1 MNKNKSFVPLV
12 EVTRGPL
19 VESVHYGAITVV
31 DAAGKLLFSL
41 GDPDNMVFLRSSA
54 KPFQALPLIQSGG
67 IDHYQLTDKEIA
79 LICSSHSGTDV
90 HVTALADLQTKIGI
104 KETNLMCGVH
114 PPYHEP
120 TYHAMLKRGEGLTQN
135 RHDCAGKHTGMLA
148 MCKMQ
153 GWSEENYLDPA
164 HPLQQLLIRTFGEM
178 CSLPFDEIPLGIDGC
193 SAPVF
198 AAPLR
203 NAALAYARL
212 CDPKSLDAKRAA
224 ACQRI
229 TAAMAKHPDM
239 VGGPG
244 RYDTALMVAGA
255 GKWVAKEGAE
265 GYLAIGLQPG
275 VLSPHSPGI
284 GITITIADGDL
295 SGRARPTV
303 AVEVLRQLG
312 VLSQQQAELLVKQD
326 ARPLLNWRGLTIGE
340 IRPCFQLN
348 K

>member
-1 MNKNKSFVPLV
+1 MTNPPSFVPLV
-12 EVTRGPL
+12 EVTRGSL
-19 VESVHYGAITVV
+19 VESVHHGAITVV
-31 DAAGKLLFSL
+31 DSSGNLLYSL
-41 GDPDNMVFLRSSA
+41 GDPDLMVFLRSSA
-54 KPFQALPLIQSGG
+54 KPFQALPLIEAGG
-67 IDHYQLTDKEIA
+67 IDRYRLTDREVA
-79 LICSSHSGTDV
+79 LICSSHSGTDE
-90 HVTALADLQTKIGI
+90 HVAALVGLQAKIGI
-104 KETNLMCGVH
+104 DETDLMCGVH

-120 TYHAMLKRGEGLTQN
+120 TYHAMLQRGETLTQN
-135 RHDCAGKHTGMLA
+135 RHDCAGKHSGMLA

-153 GWSEENYLDPA
+153 GWSEDNYLDPA

-178 CSLPFDEIPLGIDGC
+178 CSLQEDIPLGIDGC
-193 SAPVF
+193 SAAVF
-198 AAPLR
+198 AAPMR

-212 CDPKSLDAKRAA
+212 CDPNNLGVKRAA
-224 ACQRI
+224 ACQHI
-229 TAAMAKHPDM
+229 TAAMTKHPDM

-244 RYDTALMVAGA
+244 RYDTAIMMAGT

-275 VLSPHSPGI
+275 VLYPHSPGI

-340 IRPCFQLN
+340 IRPCFQMS
-348 K
+348 

>member
-1 MNKNKSFVPLV
+1 MKHTQSFVPLV

-19 VESVHYGAITVV
+19 VESIHHGAVTVV
-31 DAAGKLLFSL
+31 DTAGKLLFSL
-41 GDPDNMVFLRSSA
+41 GNPDSMVFLRSSA
-54 KPFQALPLIQSGG
+54 KPFQALPLIEVGG
-67 IDHYQLTDKEIA
+67 IDRYQLTDKEVA
-79 LICSSHSGTDV
+79 LICSSHSGTDE
-90 HVTALADLQTKIGI
+90 HVAALIDLQAKIGI
-104 KETNLMCGVH
+104 AETNLMCGVH

-120 TYHAMLKRGEGLTQN
+120 TYHAMLQRGEALTQN

-153 GWSEENYLDPA
+153 GWSEDNYLDPT

-178 CSLPFDEIPLGIDGC
+178 CSLKFEDIPLGIDGC

-229 TAAMAKHPDM
+229 TDAMAKHPDM

-244 RYDTALMVAGA
+244 RYDTALMIAGA

-275 VLSPHSPGI
+275 VLSPQSPGI

-312 VLSQQQAELLVKQD
+312 LLSSQQVDMLKKQD

-340 IRPCFQLN
+340 IRPCFQLIQ
-348 K
+348 

>member
-1 MNKNKSFVPLV
+1 MKKNQSFVPLV

-19 VESVHYGAITVV
+19 VESIHFGAVTVV

-41 GDPDNMVFLRSSA
+41 GDPDIMVFLRSSA
-54 KPFQALPLIQSGG
+54 KPFQALPFIESGG
-67 IDHYQLTDKEIA
+67 VDHYQLTDKEVA
-79 LICSSHSGTDV
+79 LICSSHSGTDE
-90 HVTALADLQTKIGI
+90 HVAALIDLQAKIGI
-104 KETNLMCGVH
+104 DESNLMCGVH

-120 TYHAMLKRGEGLTQN
+120 TYHAMLQRGEALTQN

-153 GWSEENYLDPA
+153 GWSTDDYLNPA

-178 CSLPFDEIPLGIDGC
+178 CSLPFEEIPLGTDGC

-203 NAALAYARL
+203 SAALAYARL
-212 CDPKSLDAKRAA
+212 SDPRSLDAKRAA

-229 TAAMAKHPDM
+229 TTAMAKHPDM
-239 VGGPG
+239 VGGPN
-244 RYDTALMVAGA
+244 RYDTALMMAGA

-275 VLSPHSPGI
+275 VLSPQSPGI
-284 GITITIADGDL
+284 GITMTIADGDL

-303 AVEVLRQLG
+303 AVEILRQLR
-312 VLSQQQAELLVKQD
+312 LLSSQQLEMLKKQD
-326 ARPLLNWRGLTIGE
+326 ARPLLNWRNLPIGE

-348 K
+348 Q

>member
-19 VESVHYGAITVV
+19 VESVHHGAVTVV
-31 DAAGKLLFSL
+31 DSTGKLLFSL
-41 GDPDNMVFLRSSA
+41 GDPDIMVFLRSSA
-54 KPFQALPLIQSGG
+54 KPFQALPFIESGG
-67 IDHYQLTDKEIA
+67 IDHFQLTDKEVA
-79 LICSSHSGTDV
+79 LICSSHSGTDE
-90 HVTALADLQTKIGI
+90 HVSALVNLQAKIGI
-104 KETNLMCGVH
+104 DQTDLMCGVH

-120 TYHAMLKRGEGLTQN
+120 TYHAMLQRGEALTQN

-153 GWSEENYLDPA
+153 GWSTDDYLNPA

-178 CSLPFDEIPLGIDGC
+178 CSLQFKDIPLGIDGC

-198 AAPLR
+198 AAPLC

-224 ACQRI
+224 CQRI
-229 TAAMAKHPDM
+229 TTAMSKHPDM

-244 RYDTALMVAGA
+244 RYDTAIMVAGA

-275 VLSPHSPGI
+275 VLSPQSPGI

-312 VLSQQQAELLVKQD
+312 LLSSQQVEMLKKQD
-326 ARPLLNWRGLTIGE
+326 ARPLLNWRELTIGE

-348 K
+348 H